1 MKLNVLLL
9 AACTAGLASCSLL
22 HLASGGSAEDHL
34 HAGLA
39 ALDTADYA
47 RAMRELTA
55 AYQASPSASDGR
67 HALLALAA
75 VELDPRNPD
84 RRLDEGA
91 RLAGGYLRL
100 PPDQSWVSPAASSL
114 YLMALELGAV
124 TARVDSAQAQ
134 ADSARAEAAA
144 ARRTMARFE
153 RVLPKLPGQPITV
166 RLARLQAER
175 DTLQARV
182 HQLDDA
188 LAEKDRQLAEK
199 TEEIQRIRRTLRP

>member
-1 MKLNVLLL
+1 MNRNALLL
-9 AACTAGLASCSLL
+9 AVCTSGLAACSVL
-22 HLASGGSAEDHL
+22 HLAQGGDAENHL
-34 HAGLA
+34 QAGLG
-39 ALDTADYA
+39 ALDTADYGRAA
-47 RAMRELTA
+47 RQLTA
-55 AYQASPSASDGR
+55 AYQASPDDEDGR

-75 VELDPRNPD
+75 AELDPRNPQ
-84 RRLDEGA
+84 RRMDEGA

-100 PPDQSWVSPAASSL
+100 RTEERWVAPAASTL

-124 TARVDSAQAQ
+124 TARADSAQAQ
-134 ADSARAEAAA
+134 ADSARAEAGAA
-144 ARRTMARFE
+144 QRTLARVDRA
-153 RVLPKLPGQPITV
+153 LPRLPGEPITV